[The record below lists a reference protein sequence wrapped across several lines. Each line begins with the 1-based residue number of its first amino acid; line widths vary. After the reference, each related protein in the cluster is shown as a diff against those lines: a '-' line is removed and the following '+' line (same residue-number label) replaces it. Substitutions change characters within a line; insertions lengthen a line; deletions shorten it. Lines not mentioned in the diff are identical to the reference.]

1 MSAQLPIDGSRPA
14 GPRALPDAKRPED
27 AAKRLRDRASA
38 LWDAGGCPSGREH
51 ELWAMA
57 AGEIER
63 DTIRPSYARRSVA
76 R

>member
-1 MSAQLPIDGSRPA
+1 MSAPLPMDGPQPA
-14 GPRALPDAKRPED
+14 GPRSLPDAKRPED

-38 LWDAGGCPSGREH
+38 LWEAAGCPPGREH
-51 ELWAMA
+51 EFWARA

-63 DTIRPSYARRSVA
+63 ETIRPSYARRSVA